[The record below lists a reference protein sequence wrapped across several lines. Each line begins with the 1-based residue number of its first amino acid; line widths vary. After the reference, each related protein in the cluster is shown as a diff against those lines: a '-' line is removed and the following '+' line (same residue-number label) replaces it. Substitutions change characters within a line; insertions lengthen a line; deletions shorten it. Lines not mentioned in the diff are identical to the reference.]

1 MRYLLLLL
9 LLLTSGC
16 VSSAFSGA
24 NVVYRHKYLQD
35 DVSDYAIRI
44 GSWNTLRK
52 QFPQEVIKPV
62 HLTVFHRVVL
72 MTGQVP
78 NQEVRATIEQA
89 LKCNPKIARI
99 YNATTIEPPATTSEQ
114 VQDSWLTTKVK
125 SKIIASN
132 QLYAD
137 KIIVVTEKHVVY
149 LAGIITQQEADCA
162 IELAKSTDGVKQVVT
177 IFFYMTMPE
186 I

>member
-9 LLLTSGC
+9 LLLASGC

-35 DVSDYAIRI
+35 DVSNYAIRI

-52 QFPQEVIKPV
+52 QFPQELLKPI
-62 HLTVFHRVVL
+62 HLTVFHKVVL
-72 MTGQVP
+72 ITGQVP
-78 NQEVRATIEQA
+78 NQEARAQIEQA
-89 LKCNPKIARI
+89 LKCVPKIARI
-99 YNATTIEPPATTSEQ
+99 YNATTIEPPATTGEQ

-125 SKIIASN
+125 SKIIASD

-137 KIIVVTEKHVVY
+137 KIIVVTEKRIVY

-162 IELAKSTDGVKQVVT
+162 IALAKSTDGVKQVVT
-177 IFFYMTMPE
+177 IFFFMTMPE